1 MTDPLIPAE
10 TPAEP
15 YRVLARKYRPSTF
28 AELIG
33 QEAMVRTLT
42 NAIAAGRLAHAFML
56 TGVRG
61 VGKTTTARIIAK
73 GLNCIGA
80 DGKGGPTVEPCGVC
94 VNCTAIAESR
104 HIDVQEMDAASRTG
118 VNDIREIIDGVR
130 FAAVQARF
138 KVYIID
144 EVHMLSTS
152 AFNAL
157 LKTLEEPPPH
167 VKFIFATTEIRKVP
181 VTVLSRC
188 QRFDLRRIEQDRL
201 IAHLGGIAV
210 KEGATVAPAALAQIA
225 RAAEGSVRDAL
236 SLLDQAIAH
245 AAGEVDEGAVRDM
258 LGLADRA
265 RVFDLFEMVMKGDA
279 RAALAELTDQYDTGA
294 DPAVVLQ
301 DLLEL
306 THWLTRL
313 KIVPDAAAEA
323 TASEHDRS
331 RGMELARGLSMPV
344 LARSWQM
351 LLKGL
356 GEVRVAPSPLPAA
369 EMILIRLAYAAD
381 LPPPADL
388 VKQYQDERDQGRRGP
403 NGGGGGGGGAM
414 ASAMAVARPQPA
426 SQAMPTAQTMPAQA
440 LAAPEH
446 NPSPVAK
453 AEGNVVFLSPP
464 RGQPAALDSFEAVV
478 ALFEARREIM
488 LSAHLSN
495 DAHLVSFE
503 KGRIIV
509 RLEDGARNRL
519 REVAARLKEW
529 TGESWVVDTSTEA
542 GETTLGEKARE
553 AKNALAERL
562 KTSAPVR
569 TLESLFPGIRL
580 VDIRALSPRG
590 LDGPLDEEPEV
601 AEAHDED
608 APILDIF
615 DLEQEDD

>member
-1 MTDPLIPAE
+1 M
-10 TPAEP
+10 
-15 YRVLARKYRPSTF
+15 RRRKPPPP
-28 AELIG
+28 
-33 QEAMVRTLT
+33 
-42 NAIAAGRLAHAFML
+42 N
-56 TGVRG
+56 
-61 VGKTTTARIIAK
+61 TTARA
-73 GLNCIGA
+73 GL
-80 DGKGGPTVEPCGVC
+80 
-94 VNCTAIAESR
+94 
-104 HIDVQEMDAASRTG
+104 
-118 VNDIREIIDGVR
+118 
-130 FAAVQARF
+130 
-138 KVYIID
+138 
-144 EVHMLSTS
+144 
-152 AFNAL
+152 
-157 LKTLEEPPPH
+157 
-167 VKFIFATTEIRKVP
+167 
-181 VTVLSRC
+181 
-188 QRFDLRRIEQDRL
+188 
-201 IAHLGGIAV
+201 
-210 KEGATVAPAALAQIA
+210 
-225 RAAEGSVRDAL
+225 
-236 SLLDQAIAH
+236 
-245 AAGEVDEGAVRDM
+245 
-258 LGLADRA
+258 
-265 RVFDLFEMVMKGDA
+265 
-279 RAALAELTDQYDTGA
+279 
-294 DPAVVLQ
+294 
-301 DLLEL
+301 
-306 THWLTRL
+306 
-313 KIVPDAAAEA
+313 
-323 TASEHDRS
+323 
-331 RGMELARGLSMPV
+331 ELARGLSMPV
-344 LARSWQM
+344 LARTWQM

-403 NGGGGGGGGAM
+403 NGGGPNGGGGGGGGAM

-426 SQAMPTAQTMPAQA
+426 SQAMSTAQTMPAQA

-446 NPSPVAK
+446 NPGPVAK

-464 RGQPAALDSFEAVV
+464 RGQPASLDSFEAVV

>member
-1 MTDPLIPAE
+1 MNDSSIPA
-10 TPAEP
+10 AEVAVP
-15 YRVLARKYRPSTF
+15 YRVLARKYRPSNF

-73 GLNCIGA
+73 GLNCIGL
-80 DGKGGPTVEPCGVC
+80 DGKGGPTVEPCGAC
-94 VNCTAIAESR
+94 VNCVAIAESR

-118 VNDIREIIDGVR
+118 VGDIREIIEGVR
-130 FAAVQARF
+130 FLPVQARY

-157 LKTLEEPPPH
+157 LKTLEEPPAH

-188 QRFDLRRIEQDRL
+188 QRFDLRRIEQERL
-201 IAHLGGIAV
+201 IAHLHGIATR
-210 KEGATVAPAALAQIA
+210 EGANVAPPALALIA

-265 RVFDLFEMVMKGDA
+265 RVFDLFEMVMRGDVK
-279 RAALAELTDQYDTGA
+279 AALGELTDQYDTGA

-306 THWLTRL
+306 AHWLTRL
-313 KIVPDAAAEA
+313 KIVPDAAGEA
-323 TASEHDRS
+323 TASEHDRT
-331 RGMELARGLSMPV
+331 RGLELARALSMPV
-344 LARSWQM
+344 LARAWQM

-356 GEVRVAPSPLPAA
+356 GEVRMAPSPLSAA
-369 EMILIRLAYAAD
+369 EMILIRLAYAVD

-388 VKQYQDERDQGRRGP
+388 VKQYLDERAQGQPGAPRGP
-403 NGGGGGGGGAM
+403 QGGGGGA
-414 ASAMAVARPQPA
+414 S
-426 SQAMPTAQTMPAQA
+426 A
-440 LAAPEH
+440 LAVS
-446 NPSPVAK
+446 SPVAMGRPLP
-453 AEGNVVFLSPP
+453 APGPERSPVASAQGNVVYLKSPETAPPASFAAVAALVESKREIRLHAHLMNDVHPVAFAPGRITLRLRDTAP
-464 RGQPAALDSFEAVV
+464 RSLGRDLAELLKTWTGQPWL
-478 ALFEARREIM
+478 I
-488 LSAHLSN
+488 
-495 DAHLVSFE
+495 
-503 KGRIIV
+503 
-509 RLEDGARNRL
+509 
-519 REVAARLKEW
+519 
-529 TGESWVVDTSTEA
+529 DTSLEP
-542 GETTLGEKARE
+542 GGPTLGDLAR
-553 AKNALAERL
+553 ADKNALAERL
-562 KTSAPVR
+562 LNSDPVKALLSA
-569 TLESLFPGIRL
+569 FPGAKL
-580 VDIRALSPRG
+580 VEIRAKAKAG
-590 LDGPLDEEPEV
+590 AVAIEPPADDMPEQ
-601 AEAHDED
+601 EPDED

-615 DLEQEDD
+615 DFETDDD

>member
-1 MTDPLIPAE
+1 MTDNPIPMD

-73 GLNCIGA
+73 GLNCIGP
-80 DGKGGPTVEPCGVC
+80 DGRGGPTVEPCGTC
-94 VNCTAIAESR
+94 ANCIAIAESR

-118 VNDIREIIDGVR
+118 VNDIREIIEGVR

-138 KVYIID
+138 KIYIID

-188 QRFDLRRIEQDRL
+188 QRFDLRRIDQDRL
-201 IAHLGGIAV
+201 IAHLGGIAAR
-210 KEGATVAPAALAQIA
+210 EGANVSPAALALLA

-245 AAGEVDEGAVRDM
+245 AAGEVGEEAVRDM

-265 RVFDLFEMVMKGDA
+265 RVFDLFEMVMRGDA
-279 RAALAELTDQYDTGA
+279 KAALTELGDQYDTGA

-306 THWLTRL
+306 SHWLTRL
-313 KIVPDAAAEA
+313 KIVPEAAAEA
-323 TASEHDRS
+323 TASEHDRNRGLELS
-331 RGMELARGLSMPV
+331 RALSMPV

-356 GEVRVAPSPLPAA
+356 GEVRVAPSPLSAA

-381 LPPPADL
+381 LPPPADV
-388 VKQYQDERDQGRRGP
+388 VKQYVEERDGRTPPRGP
-403 NGGGGGGGGAM
+403 QGGGGGGPAAYGGAP
-414 ASAMAVARPQPA
+414 AVARQPVPAEAPGRAPMA
-426 SQAMPTAQTMPAQA
+426 SRDHQPR
-440 LAAPEH
+440 
-446 NPSPVAK
+446 
-453 AEGNVVFLSPP
+453 AEGNVVYLN
-464 RGQPAALDSFEAVV
+464 QEETAPAVPDSFAAVV
-478 ALFEARREIM
+478 ALFERHREIM

-495 DAHLVSFE
+495 DAHLVEFAP
-503 KGRIIV
+503 GRIIL
-509 RLEDGARNRL
+509 RLAPGAQNRL
-519 REVAARLKEW
+519 REVAAKLDAW
-529 TGESWVVDTSTEA
+529 TGMRWTIDTSTETGA
-542 GETTLGEKARE
+542 DTLGNQARE
-553 AKNALAERL
+553 ARNALVERL
-562 KTSAPVR
+562 KASAPVR
-569 TLESLFPGIRL
+569 ALETAFPGIRL
-580 VDIRALSPRG
+580 
-590 LDGPLDEEPEV
+590 LDVRPLPKQGMTGPLDDEAEETDMD
-601 AEAHDED
+601 DED

-615 DLEQEDD
+615 DFDTDDD

>member
-1 MTDPLIPAE
+1 MTEPPMIDAPIPAE
-10 TPAEP
+10 QPVEP

-73 GLNCIGA
+73 GLNCIGP

-94 VNCTAIAESR
+94 ANCIAIAESR

-118 VNDIREIIDGVR
+118 VNDIREIIEGVR
-130 FAAVQARF
+130 FAPVQARY
-138 KVYIID
+138 KIYIID

-188 QRFDLRRIEQDRL
+188 QRFDLRRIDQDRL
-201 IAHLGGIAV
+201 IAHLAGIAA
-210 KEGATVAPAALAQIA
+210 KEGAKVAPAALALIA

-245 AAGEVDEGAVRDM
+245 AAADVDEGAVRDM

-265 RVFDLFEMVMKGDA
+265 RVFDLFEMVMRGDA
-279 RAALAELTDQYDTGA
+279 KAALAELGDQYDTGA

-306 THWLTRL
+306 SHWLTRL
-313 KIVPDAAAEA
+313 KIVPEAAGEA
-323 TASEHDRS
+323 TASEHDRK
-331 RGMELARGLSMPV
+331 RGLDLAKALSMPV
-344 LARSWQM
+344 LARAWQM

-356 GEVRVAPSPLPAA
+356 GEVRMAPSPLSAA

-388 VKQYQDERDQGRRGP
+388 VKQYLDERASQGPVPRAP
-403 NGGGGGGGGAM
+403 SGGGGGAQ
-414 ASAMAVARPQPA
+414 AVAMAAPLAVRP
-426 SQAMPTAQTMPAQA
+426 
-440 LAAPEH
+440 APSSERA
-446 NPSPVAK
+446 PVA
-453 AEGNVVFLSPP
+453 AADNVVQLYAKPDPQDF
-464 RGQPAALDSFEAVV
+464 AALV
-478 ALFEARREIM
+478 ALFAEKREAI
-488 LSAHLSN
+488 LHAHLMN
-495 DAHLVSFE
+495 DVRPVEFAPGRLVIHLDP
-503 KGRIIV
+503 KAPRG
-509 RLEDGARNRL
+509 LL
-519 REVAARLKEW
+519 RDVADKLKQW
-529 TGESWVVDTSTEA
+529 TGRHWSIDTSAATGEA
-542 GETTLGEKARE
+542 SLGEKARGAQAALLDRLKASPE
-553 AKNALAERL
+553 AKALEA
-562 KTSAPVR
+562 A
-569 TLESLFPGIRL
+569 FPGARL
-580 VDIRALSPRG
+580 LEMRERRRQGLS
-590 LDGPLDEEPEV
+590 GPVEDE
-601 AEAHDED
+601 AEESQDDED

-615 DLEQEDD
+615 DLEMEED